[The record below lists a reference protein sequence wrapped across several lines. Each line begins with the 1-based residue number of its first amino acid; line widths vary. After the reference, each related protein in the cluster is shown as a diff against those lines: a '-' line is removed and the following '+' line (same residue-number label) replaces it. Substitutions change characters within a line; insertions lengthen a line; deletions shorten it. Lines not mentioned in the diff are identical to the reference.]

1 MTLTLIWQ
9 LFHLLLF
16 NSDLVPSK
24 AREEIRDMIARSVI
38 SSTRAKY
45 VSVELTWKRF
55 RFDKYGIV
63 DDMFNCNGTY
73 LSMVFLVLE
82 WMRWMEKDMEFSMNV
97 IGKMMT
103 GMVFVLSCYVVHAD
117 VMLHPSI
124 VRARKAIAPL
134 QARRSGSDNKMGV
147 TLDMLQH
154 LRLQLWMSNDLDAQM
169 TYIAIATGYNFTMRP
184 GHITYMGSGATDHRY
199 QMGDITLESEDGRE
213 LLSYTEWMNTF
224 VNGSSAFSI
233 GIIILRIDSSKS
245 HGKRNGGDGSLNF
258 ICTGN
263 EFESQYFEDFVQWLT
278 ICGLIEKP
286 KWKVNSEGS
295 LPVLQRPLFSRIH
308 PETKLFKKSIVK
320 DISTALKSCA
330 GQLDLN
336 PQSFSGKSVRIGGCT
351 TAVASGASSDEILRA
366 TGHAG
371 IQTSRIY
378 TRSTRHKATSLGFGN
393 TVVVQDVKR
402 MSLKR
407 HKE

>member
-1 MTLTLIWQ
+1 
-9 LFHLLLF
+9 
-16 NSDLVPSK
+16 
-24 AREEIRDMIARSVI
+24 
-38 SSTRAKY
+38 
-45 VSVELTWKRF
+45 
-55 RFDKYGIV
+55 
-63 DDMFNCNGTY
+63 
-73 LSMVFLVLE
+73 
-82 WMRWMEKDMEFSMNV
+82 
-97 IGKMMT
+97 MM
-103 GMVFVLSCYVVHAD
+103 GFILSCYVVHAD

-124 VRARKAIAPL
+124 SRARKAIAPL
-134 QARRSGSDNKMGV
+134 QALRSGMDNKMGV

-154 LRLQLWMSNDLDAQM
+154 LRLQLWKSNDLDAQM
-169 TYIAIATGYNFTMRP
+169 TYIAIATGYNFTMRS

-199 QMGDITLESEDGRE
+199 QMGDITIESEDGRE
-213 LLSYTEWMNTF
+213 LLSDTEWMNTF

-245 HGKRNGGDGSLNF
+245 HGKRNGGDSSLNF

-278 ICGLIEKP
+278 ICGLIGKP
-286 KWKVNSEGS
+286 EWKVNSERS

-308 PETKLFKKSIVK
+308 SENKLFKKSIAK
-320 DISTALKSCA
+320 DIATALKSCA
-330 GQLDLN
+330 SQLDLD

-371 IQTSRIY
+371 IETSRIY

-393 TVVVQDVKR
+393 TVAVQDVKR